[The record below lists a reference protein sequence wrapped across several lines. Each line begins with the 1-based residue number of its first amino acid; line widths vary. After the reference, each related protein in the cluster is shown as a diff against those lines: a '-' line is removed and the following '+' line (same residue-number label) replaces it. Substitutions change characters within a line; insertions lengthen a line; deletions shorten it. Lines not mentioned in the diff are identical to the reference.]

1 MDTPDAVGFLT
12 LPAENVRVA
21 MCATPHKP
29 CALHALRKV
38 RCLRSPQ
45 RQANRASLHTRRS
58 HTYFLSFGTSVAA
71 AMIGYPNDSGIQTK
85 RKSVAYVDQRPDR
98 SSD

>member
-1 MDTPDAVGFLT
+1 MDAPEAVGVLT
-12 LPAENVRVA
+12 LSAENVRVA
-21 MCATPHKP
+21 MCATPRKP

-38 RCLRSPQ
+38 RCLRSRQ
-45 RQANRASLHTRRS
+45 RQPSRTSLHMRRC
-58 HTYFLSFGTSVAA
+58 HTCFLSFGTSVAV
-71 AMIGYPNDSGIQTK
+71 MIGYPNDSGIQTK